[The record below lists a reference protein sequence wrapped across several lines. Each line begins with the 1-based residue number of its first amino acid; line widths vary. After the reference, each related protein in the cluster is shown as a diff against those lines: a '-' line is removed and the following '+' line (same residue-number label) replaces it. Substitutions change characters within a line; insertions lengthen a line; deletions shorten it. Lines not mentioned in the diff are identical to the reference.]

1 VELQA
6 ARQPVFVRTEA
17 GPGLPAGRGI
27 TLRSGRAPRRLLL
40 ALTAIGAA
48 IFLAPAAQ
56 AEVTSVFTDA
66 IPGSGGPATPVT
78 CEVLDGTGTGQQP
91 SDAGVRFCGS
101 RDTDPTDPG
110 NEPDRT
116 TVKTFDG
123 VSLDVNVAI
132 PPEPEGGEDGNF
144 PVVMMFHGYAG
155 TKIGLSGMRRW
166 LSQGYATFS
175 MTTRGFGESC
185 GSTASRTA
193 AGSSCDAGYVRLMDT
208 RYEVRDAQEFV
219 GELVDEDLVDPNA
232 IGATGASYGGGMSM
246 ALAALKDRKMLPN
259 DSLVD
264 WESPDGTPLH
274 IAAAAPEIPW
284 TDLAYSLVPNG
295 STLDY
300 VSDAPYLSG
309 NGRIGVEKE
318 AWVNTLYLQGLVNGF
333 YAPSG
338 TPGADL
344 TGWRILLDL
353 GGPYDDDPEAQ
364 AIIDEIAQ
372 RHSSY
377 YIDHSEPPAPS
388 MITNGWTD
396 DLFPAMEAIR
406 FYNRTRTQ
414 YPDTPLA
421 LNLLDFGHPRSQNK
435 GATVAAMAAAENAW
449 FDYYLKG
456 NGDTPPN
463 QVQAMTQTCPSGAAP
478 GGPYV
483 ADAYPEL
490 SKGEIRFRSGPRQTI
505 SKTGTQYGPE
515 FGNTPANTPPP
526 PPATAC
532 TQSDAA
538 DNPKTVNYRLD
549 PAPAGGFT
557 LIGSPTVIA
566 DFTAPGDNTQ
576 VAARLLDV
584 GPDGQQTLVARGL
597 WRPDISTRPDRQ
609 VFQLNP
615 NAYHFD
621 EGHIAKLEL
630 LPEDAPYGHAS
641 PGQKRVDV
649 QDLELRLPV
658 REPAGSL
665 HGLVRETA
673 EKVLPPGYH
682 LANDFAEGPPD
693 TFIRSG
699 PPKRSDR
706 PKAKFTFDSSDV
718 DSTFECSLDGEDFA
732 ACDSPLTLTGLKAG
746 SHVFRVRATDADDLT
761 DTSPAKRKFKI
772 LH

>member
-1 VELQA
+1 V
-6 ARQPVFVRTEA
+6 PVRTEA
-17 GPGLPAGRGI
+17 GAGQEATQGI
-27 TLRSGRAPRRLLL
+27 ATRSRHAPRRLLL
-40 ALTAIGAA
+40 TLAAACGALV
-48 IFLAPAAQ
+48 LAPAAH

-66 IPGSGGPATPVT
+66 IPGSGSPATPVS
-78 CEVLDGTGTGQQP
+78 CEVLDGTGPGQQL
-91 SDAGVRFCGS
+91 SDAGVRFCG
-101 RDTDPTDPG
+101 TLNGTPV
-110 NEPDRT
+110 RT

-123 VSLDVNVAI
+123 VPIDVNVAL
-132 PPEPEGGEDGNF
+132 PPEPEEGDGDF

-155 TKIGLSGMRRW
+155 TKIGLGSMRRW
-166 LSQGYATFS
+166 LNQGYATMS
-175 MTTRGFGESC
+175 LTTRGFGESC
-185 GSTASRTA
+185 GNNASRNA
-193 AGSSCDAGYVRLMDT
+193 DPDGCANGYVRLMDT
-208 RYEVRDAQEFV
+208 RYEVRDAQELV
-219 GELVDEDLVDPNA
+219 GELVDEGVVDPGA

-246 ALAALKDRKMLPN
+246 ALAALKDRKMLTN
-259 DSLVD
+259 GSLVP
-264 WESPDGTPLH
+264 WTSPDSTQLH

-300 VSDAPYLSG
+300 VSDAPYFSG
-309 NGRIGVEKE
+309 NGRIGVEKQ
-318 AWVNTLYLQGLVNGF
+318 AWVNTLYIQGFLNGF
-333 YAPSG
+333 YAPIG

-344 TGWRILLDL
+344 TGWQSLLDT

-364 AIIDEIAQ
+364 AIIDEITQ
-372 RHSSY
+372 HHSSY

-406 FYNRTRTQ
+406 FYNRTRTE
-414 YPDTPLA
+414 YPNTPLA

-435 GATVAAMAAAENAW
+435 AATVAAMGAAENAW

-456 NGDTPPN
+456 NGDPPPN
-463 QVQAMTQTCPSGAAP
+463 QVQAMTQTCPVGAAP

-483 ADAYPEL
+483 ADTYPEL
-490 SKGEIRFRSGPRQTI
+490 SKGEIRFKSGPRQTI

-532 TQSDAA
+532 TQTDGA

-549 PAPAGGFT
+549 PAPAGGYT

-584 GPDGQQTLVARGL
+584 GLDGQQTLVARGL
-597 WRPDISTRPDRQ
+597 WRPDVSSKPHRQ
-609 VFQLNP
+609 GFQLNP

-630 LPEDAPYGHAS
+630 LPDDAPYGHAS
-641 PGQKRVDV
+641 PGQKPVDV
-649 QDLELRLPV
+649 SDLELRLPV
-658 REPAGSL
+658 REVPGSL
-665 HGLVRETA
+665 HGLVKDTA

-682 LANDFAEGPPD
+682 LARDFAGGPPD

-699 PPKRSDR
+699 PPRVTHKRNVT
-706 PKAKFTFDSSDV
+706 FTFDSSDV
-718 DSTFECSLDGEDFA
+718 DSTFECSLDGEAFT
-732 ACDSPLTLTGLKAG
+732 ACDSPLDLKGLSPGK
-746 SHVFRVRATDADDLT
+746 HVFRARATDADDLT